1 MSSIRTLFSHR
12 NLLFTLVKRDIA
24 LRYTGSA
31 IGFVWTVINPIFLLI
46 IYSVLFTSIIRV
58 KLGEVPYNFVEFLF
72 CGFWP
77 WIAFQEAIIRSTNS
91 IVENGNLIKS
101 VIFPSEILTPSL
113 VLSSFFQQF
122 IGFLLF
128 IAVLAFMG
136 RIPNLLAL
144 LLLPIPMFL
153 QFILTMGLGWI
164 LSGINAFFRDTF
176 QLINA
181 AIIFWFFV
189 TPIVYPEYLVPEH
202 FRIFITINP
211 ITHMVELYRSIILE
225 GKLNINWGTIYFS
238 SISIFFL
245 ILGDFVFKKLK
256 VKFADVI

>member
-128 IAVLAFMG
+128 IAVFYG
-136 RIPNLLAL
+136 
-144 LLLPIPMFL
+144 F
-153 QFILTMGLGWI
+153 
-164 LSGINAFFRDTF
+164 
-176 QLINA
+176 
-181 AIIFWFFV
+181 
-189 TPIVYPEYLVPEH
+189 
-202 FRIFITINP
+202 
-211 ITHMVELYRSIILE
+211 
-225 GKLNINWGTIYFS
+225 LNIGICGS
-238 SISIFFL
+238 DHPEISRNR
-245 ILGDFVFKKLK
+245 LGAAHFIKYKKPK
-256 VKFADVI
+256 A